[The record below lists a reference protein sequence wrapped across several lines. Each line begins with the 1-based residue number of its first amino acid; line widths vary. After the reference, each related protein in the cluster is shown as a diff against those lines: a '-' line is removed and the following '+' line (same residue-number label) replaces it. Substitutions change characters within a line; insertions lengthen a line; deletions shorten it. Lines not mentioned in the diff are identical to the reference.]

1 MAEQQ
6 RNARPSARVLFI
18 VPEGGR
24 PKGDQEGGGF
34 EDRLVEVAAAWKTD
48 KGNLRFKLDSIPAPL
63 LAGQS
68 VTFVVVYNDEPEASS
83 SNRGPQRGGRR

>member
-6 RNARPSARVLFI
+6 RNTRPAARVLFI
-18 VPEGGR
+18 VPEGGK
-24 PKGDQEGGGF
+24 PKGDQDGGGY

-48 KGNLRFKLDSIPAPL
+48 KGNLRFKLDSVPAPL

-68 VTFVVVYNDEPEASS
+68 VTFVVVFNEPESS
-83 SNRGPQRGGRR
+83 SSSSSRGGGRR